1 MAATEWLLCVQ
12 PGCQVMNRRAFIR
25 VGAVGAAGGLAGCSE
40 LFAQRSTARIPPVL
54 DDRPDGVYRPTH
66 IEGME
71 MIGTQTVEDR
81 TVGLFYSFPHRFW
94 TVSGETN
101 LAEIQDA
108 QTVHLMAAM
117 WDRETET
124 VIPVLRQ
131 PLFSVSQD
139 GDVIDEKRA
148 WPMLSQ
154 NMGFHFG
161 ENIELDGDGTYTVK
175 VEVPS
180 VDIETVGTFDGR
192 FQTTQT
198 ATFTFEYADSDLE
211 DIAFEEFPDTAG
223 ERSAADPIAMD
234 MPLSFAPPREE
245 LPGSPVTVGSVGD
258 AVFVAT
264 VADRTLIVS
273 PRTPYNRYAIP
284 GFPLSATVE
293 SVGFDD
299 ILAGAIGPSLGAHY
313 RAALDG
319 EPERGDTVT
328 VTVDGPNSLSR
339 HEGYE
344 TAFLERGSVSTTL

>member
-1 MAATEWLLCVQ
+1 
-12 PGCQVMNRRAFIR
+12 MNRRTFLRA
-25 VGAVGAAGGLAGCSE
+25 GAVGAASGLAGCGE

-54 DDRPDGVYRPTH
+54 NDRPDGVYRPTH

-71 MIGTQTVEDR
+71 MIGMQTIGDR

-108 QTVHLMAAM
+108 QTVHLMATI
-117 WDRETET
+117 WGRETET
-124 VIPVLRQ
+124 VVPVLRQ
-131 PLFSVSQD
+131 PRFSVSQD
-139 GDVIDEKRA
+139 GDSIDEKRA

-161 ENIELDGDGTYTVK
+161 ENIELDGDGTYTVE

-180 VDIETVGTFDGR
+180 IDIETVGTFEGR
-192 FQTTQT
+192 FESKHT
-198 ATFTFEYADSDLE
+198 AEFTFEYAESERE

-223 ERSAADPIAMD
+223 ERAAAGPMEMD
-234 MPLSFAPPREE
+234 MPLSYAPSLEE
-245 LPGSPVTVGSVGD
+245 LPGSPVTVGRVGD
-258 AVFVAT
+258 AEFIAT
-264 VADRTLIVS
+264 VADGILVVS
-273 PRTPYNRYAIP
+273 PRTPYNRFAIP

-293 SVGFDD
+293 RVGFDD

-313 RAALDG
+313 RAALDST
-319 EPERGDTVT
+319 PESGDTVT
-328 VTVDGPNSLSR
+328 ITVDGPNSLSR